1 MMEDAGV
8 AARKRDASTEA
19 ARTLRL
25 LWRADP
31 PTRPGPVPA
40 LGIDEL
46 ITTAIAIADAEGLA
60 KLSIRRVASELGI
73 ATMSVYTHVATKAE
87 LLELMTDAAN
97 GELAELAELAV
108 SGGTPPKRW
117 QDRVA
122 AIARSNLELLLRH
135 PWLIEQPPNR
145 PPLGPGTTGKYER
158 ELAVLDGLGLDDLAL
173 DAALNFVLGFARG
186 AARDVL
192 AARMLDGA
200 DETDAQWWAARATA
214 LDELMPA
221 EQYPLAVR
229 VGTAAGAAHDTAFDP
244 RAAFEFG
251 LERVIAGL
259 APLIEPR
266 RRR

>member
-1 MMEDAGV
+1 MEDAGV

-19 ARTLRL
+19 TRTLRL
-25 LWRADP
+25 LWRAAA

-46 ITTAIAIADAEGLA
+46 ITTAIAIADAEGLT

-97 GELAELAELAV
+97 AELAV
-108 SGGTPPKRW
+108 DSTKTPKRW

-173 DAALNFVLGFARG
+173 DAALGFVLGFARG

-192 AARMLDGA
+192 AARMIDGE
-200 DETDAQWWAARATA
+200 DETDAQWWAARAAA

-221 EQYPLAVR
+221 GRYPLAAR
-229 VGTAAGAAHDTAFDP
+229 VGSAAGAAHDTAFDP

>member
-1 MMEDAGV
+1 LMQDAGV
-8 AARKRDASTEA
+8 AARKRDASTQA

-25 LWRADP
+25 LWRAAP

-97 GELAELAELAV
+97 AELAV
-108 SGGTPPKRW
+108 GSTKPPKRW
-117 QDRVA
+117 QDRIA
-122 AIARSNLELLLRH
+122 AIARTNLELLLRH

-173 DAALNFVLGFARG
+173 DAALGFVLGFARG

-192 AARMLDGA
+192 AARVIDGE
-200 DETDAQWWAARATA
+200 DETDAQWWAARAAA
-214 LDELMPA
+214 LGELMPA
-221 EQYPLAVR
+221 ERYPLAAR
-229 VGTAAGAAHDTAFDP
+229 VGSAAGAVHDTAFDP

>member
-1 MMEDAGV
+1 MENVWMAT
-8 AARKRDASTEA
+8 RKRDASTEA

-25 LWRADP
+25 LWRATP

-46 ITTAIAIADAEGLA
+46 IATAIAIADADGLA

-97 GELAELAELAV
+97 GELAVAG
-108 SGGTPPKRW
+108 SPRPKRW

-122 AIARSNLELLLRH
+122 LVARSNLELLLRH

-158 ELAVLDGLGLDDLAL
+158 ELAALDGLGLDDLAM
-173 DAALNFVLGFARG
+173 DAALGFVLGFARG
-186 AARDVL
+186 VARDVL
-192 AARMLDGA
+192 AARVVGGA
-200 DETDAQWWAARATA
+200 EDSDAQWWAARASA
-214 LDELMPA
+214 LSELMPA
-221 EQYPLAVR
+221 ERYPLAAR
-229 VGTAAGAAHDTAFDP
+229 VGTAAGAAHDTAWDP
-244 RAAFEFG
+244 QAAFEFG

-259 APLIEPR
+259 APLVEPR
-266 RRR
+266 QRR